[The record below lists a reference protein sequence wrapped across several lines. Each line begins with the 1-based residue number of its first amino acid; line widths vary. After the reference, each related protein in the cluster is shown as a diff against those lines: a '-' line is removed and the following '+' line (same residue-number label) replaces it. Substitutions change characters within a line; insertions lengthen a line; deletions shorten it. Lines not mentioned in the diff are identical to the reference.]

1 MRNPLWNTPLWEEF
15 YQDSSAFLIYATINY
30 ANGSYEAFTA
40 DDFVEGSFSYTEHS
54 CGVSTFSINEV
65 GSVEAKATLNNRGNR
80 IGYRDFQNAV
90 IRFEL
95 RLSNDRVENRNCDVR
110 LHRLTI
116 TNAEYRGEYIEL
128 TAMDNLSATDGQGT
142 ISSTSSA
149 RALSSIASSPGI
161 TNGDYQDR
169 RLSLSNVPGTGTL
182 TIPVTTFNPP
192 ISIREI
198 LSACAEIAGCITVMR
213 DSDQYILGLPFPI
226 YDFTDDIDGGTFDY
240 DDGDFAY
247 GGEFYGSVGENQFPN
262 KGRINEFTVTYGNG
276 ITWTYLGNGTVMAN
290 GTAITDCDY
299 QLVRPFALE
308 THQDVLTISSGLSGG
323 SRSTYYIYGTVGNDE
338 SDEVGFDSV
347 TNSGNA
353 FNGNSDIINAGGYAY
368 FGSMYLRICA
378 GVTVNNL
385 LFTPSAIIPSHTDL
399 AQYSWVFSPATTN
412 LGVTFSAYNHVNSY
426 DVTGVATS
434 NYPQATIKEGLL
446 LEPGT
451 YTLMDGSNSVYT
463 GLGIHLYNN
472 SAMTTKYS
480 GECEGLH
487 VTSSAVYVYTTT
499 DGELTTSSNF
509 KVIKSFTIKQQA
521 YARIKGY
528 TVGRGYTSSL
538 NALCTPHMY
547 RGAWETYNRMRLLT
561 NHNLFFGKSS
571 SYYGTYQP
579 NALPFWHS
587 RSLAD
592 GFTVKH
598 YQYGFSFG
606 GTPYENLL
614 VPLATDF
621 YIPPDDYVLRTHL
634 YSNTTLPT
642 FRFSNEETD
651 EIIYEGTGSIAEF
664 TLEEGYY
671 SGYLVVSDGVNYGE
685 LGYAHSLQPTL
696 FDKKQAEN
704 LSSEYWAGGWTT
716 LPAYDGG
723 LFVFWKTNR
732 TVIRKDDAYP
742 LIKILQNPIVSPTM
756 ITVTGVEVSG
766 DGINTVKVGTEGY
779 IIKIKDNPLITT
791 QAVAQSAAELC
802 LSNMEGVSFIPF
814 SISNSANPRLEP
826 GDMVI
831 FQDVNGNDIV
841 TFPTG
846 IDYHLGNLTTANMIE
861 QNASEN
867 AKFSSEE

>member
-65 GSVEAKATLNNRGNR
+65 CSVEAKATLNNRGNR

-95 RLSNDRVENRNCDVR
+95 RLTNERVENRNCDVR

-116 TNAEYRGEYIEL
+116 TNVEYRGEYIEL

-226 YDFTDDIDGGTFDY
+226 YDFTDDIDGGSFDY

-247 GGEFYGSVGENQFPN
+247 GGEFHGSVGQNQFPVYD
-262 KGRINEFTVTYGNG
+262 EQHYYGQPTIIYSNG
-276 ITWTYLGNGTVMAN
+276 ITWTYNPDGTIRAN
-290 GTAITDCDY
+290 GTAVEDCDFDLTYYFTFPTY
-299 QLVRPFALE
+299 QEKLI
-308 THQDVLTISSGLSGG
+308 ISSGLDGG
-323 SRSTYYIYGTVGNDE
+323 SRSTYYIYGTIGNDE
-338 SDEVGFDSV
+338 SDAVEFDSV
-347 TNSGNA
+347 TVSGNA
-353 FNGNSDIINAGGYAY
+353 FNGNTDTINTMGYTY
-368 FGSMYLRICA
+368 FGSLYLRICA
-378 GVTVNNL
+378 GVTVDNI
-385 LFTPSAIIPSHTDL
+385 LFAPSVIIPKHTD
-399 AQYSWVFSPATTN
+399 AMKIPWGMSTTTN
-412 LGVTFSAYNHVNSY
+412 LGITFTVGIDSY
-426 DVTGVATS
+426 SVTGTAS
-434 NYPQATIKEGLL
+434 GNYPQVTVKEGMLL
-446 LEPGT
+446 SPGT
-451 YTLMDGSNSVYT
+451 YTIFDHSNSVYT
-463 GLGIHLYNN
+463 GLGIFFYNN

-480 GECEGLH
+480 GGSTGLH
-487 VTSSAVYVYTTT
+487 SDSSSVYVYTTT

-509 KVIKSFTIKQQA
+509 KVIKTFSITQQA
-521 YARIKGY
+521 YVRVKGF
-528 TVGRGYTSSL
+528 TVGRGYTGSL
-538 NALCTPHMY
+538 NATVIPNLIS
-547 RGAWETYNRMRLLT
+547 GEWETTNRAYFLQ
-561 NHNLFFGKSS
+561 NHNLFFDKT
-571 SYYGTYQP
+571 YQGTYRP
-579 NALPFWHS
+579 KALPYNDCYS
-587 RSLAD
+587 GKI
-592 GFTVKH
+592 GFFVSYWKSD
-598 YQYGFSFG
+598 FDFG
-606 GTPYENLL
+606 GTPYENRI
-614 VPLATDF
+614 VPLSEDF
-621 YIPPDDYVLRTHL
+621 YVPTDDYILKTH
-634 YSNTTLPT
+634 YWSNTTVPT
-642 FRFSNEETD
+642 FRFIKDATG
-651 EIIYEGTGSIAEF
+651 EILYEGTGASTE
-664 TLEEGYY
+664 LMLDEGYY
-671 SGYLVVSDGVNYGE
+671 SGYLVVTEGVNYGVR
-685 LGYAHSLQPTL
+685 GYAHSIRPTL
-696 FDKKQAEN
+696 FDTKQASTLTTEA
-704 LSSEYWAGGWTT
+704 WDGGWTA
-716 LPAYDGG
+716 LPTYDGG
-723 LFVFWKTNR
+723 LFVFWRTNR
-732 TVIRKDDAYP
+732 TVVTKDDAYP
-742 LIKILQNPIVSPTM
+742 FIKIMQNPIVSPTM
-756 ITVTGVEVSG
+756 VTVSGVEVSG
-766 DGINTVKVGTEGY
+766 EGINTVRVGTEGY
-779 IIKIKDNPLITT
+779 VIKIKDNPLITT
-791 QAVAQSAAELC
+791 QAIAQAAAELC